1 LYFVQ
6 RSVLRA
12 RRRAQAEE
20 DAAEESIPILL
31 HKQIELTSE
40 NLTEA
45 FPGFNQDMRPAVH
58 LSLDD
63 VGRRKLDELIRQSI
77 GKHLAFVLFE
87 EGKGKIVAAPVIRT
101 VVGGSQIQI
110 DGGMTFAEAKTT
122 ASLLRTGA
130 LAAPMKIIEE
140 LIVSPNRSGTD

>member
-31 HKQIELTSE
+31 HKQIGLTSE

-45 FPGFNQDMRPAVH
+45 FPGFNQDMRPAVF
-58 LSLDD
+58 LRLDD
-63 VGRRKLDELIRQSI
+63 VGSRKISELTRQGI
-77 GKHLAFVLFE
+77 DKHLAFVLFE
-87 EGKGKIVAAPVIRT
+87 EGKGKVVAAPVIRT
-101 VVGGSQIQI
+101 VINSGMIQI
-110 DGGMTFAEAKTT
+110 DGGMNIAEAKTT

-140 LIVSPNRSGTD
+140 HIVSPSRSGTD